1 MVTPPFPQQMK
12 VLLALL
18 MGPALF
24 ADALPGLAPIGA
36 TRPQVFP
43 DPDPDAPW
51 DHYAEMSIEESRRLR
66 ASDFKKDVVRPVMR
80 KLASGDFLYGGYD
93 SCSGRCNSNAG
104 DCWCD
109 SACRSYNDCCDDVT
123 QYCGYTAYGT
133 KTVTCVNDACG
144 VCGGDG
150 STCAGCD
157 GVSNSG
163 TVVDAC
169 DVCGGDD
176 STCAGCDGV
185 PNSGTVDDACGV
197 CGGDGSTC
205 TEPVIIQ

>member
-1 MVTPPFPQQMK
+1 MK

-18 MGPALF
+18 MSPALF

-51 DHYAEMSIEESRRLR
+51 DHYAEIYAEMSIEESRRLR

-93 SCSGRCNSNAG
+93 SCSGRCGSNAG

-109 SACRSYNDCCDDVT
+109 NACTS
-123 QYCGYTAYGT
+123 
-133 KTVTCVNDACG
+133 
-144 VCGGDG
+144 
-150 STCAGCD
+150 
-157 GVSNSG
+157 
-163 TVVDAC
+163 
-169 DVCGGDD
+169 
-176 STCAGCDGV
+176 
-185 PNSGTVDDACGV
+185 
-197 CGGDGSTC
+197 
-205 TEPVIIQ
+205 

>member
-18 MGPALF
+18 MGPAFF

-51 DHYAEMSIEESRRLR
+51 DHYAEIYAEISIEESRRLR
-66 ASDFKKDVVRPVMR
+66 ASDFNKDVVRPVKR
-80 KLASGDFLYGGYD
+80 KLASGDFLYGGYA
-93 SCSGRCNSNAG
+93 SCSGRCNTYAG

-157 GVSNSG
+157 GVPNSG

-169 DVCGGDD
+169 DVCGGD
-176 STCAGCDGV
+176 
-185 PNSGTVDDACGV
+185 
-197 CGGDGSTC
+197 GSTC
-205 TEPVIIQ
+205 TEPVIIE